1 MKRAL
6 LLIVCISLLLCL
18 VACGGEKT
26 PDEPVVQYSTFAGHT
41 DLEIFQ
47 DIPAPQVE
55 DLRIAENAHYGA
67 DNYLISVNGTFLKDY
82 QAYLKVLEESGFTK
96 YADNGTTGLGKG
108 VVTATYVKDDLTL
121 EVTLV
126 TSWLRTYIIAAKGQ
140 PLSPNLIYSD
150 DLKKDIIPGAKTTLT
165 MNQVKEYGNCFV
177 IQLKNGHFIVND
189 GGWVGDLNT
198 LLLYLEEEAP
208 EGQKPVVDAW
218 FISHEHGDHAGILS
232 DAMTAFG
239 LDKRLSVEGFYVNE
253 VSPEIEAATN
263 GDCVS
268 YTRSAAK
275 EFVTTAG
282 TPTPVYRPHAGQKL
296 YFCDIVVDVPYTQEL
311 ITPTQ
316 YTANLNA
323 SSTWL
328 MYNIEGQ
335 KFLLAGD
342 TELVNQEHV
351 KEIYSTDPEYM
362 DVDIMNAHHHGLN
375 LFDTDLGYYNVETIL
390 YSTWGVYSIY
400 WPNEEQNLELQREH
414 CLEYYSY
421 LEGGKRITFPYT
433 LGEIENIDPW
443 YADITERLVERQAQ
457 WLKNAGLTYDYSVS

>member
-1 MKRAL
+1 M
-6 LLIVCISLLLCL
+6 
-18 VACGGEKT
+18 
-26 PDEPVVQYSTFAGHT
+26 
-41 DLEIFQ
+41 
-47 DIPAPQVE
+47 
-55 DLRIAENAHYGA
+55 
-67 DNYLISVNGTFLKDY
+67 
-82 QAYLKVLEESGFTK
+82 
-96 YADNGTTGLGKG
+96 
-108 VVTATYVKDDLTL
+108 
-121 EVTLV
+121 
-126 TSWLRTYIIAAKGQ
+126 
-140 PLSPNLIYSD
+140 
-150 DLKKDIIPGAKTTLT
+150 
-165 MNQVKEYGNCFV
+165 
-177 IQLKNGHFIVND
+177 
-189 GGWVGDLNT
+189 
-198 LLLYLEEEAP
+198 
-208 EGQKPVVDAW
+208 
-218 FISHEHGDHAGILS
+218 
-232 DAMTAFG
+232 
-239 LDKRLSVEGFYVNE
+239 
-253 VSPEIEAATN
+253 
-263 GDCVS
+263 
-268 YTRSAAK
+268 
-275 EFVTTAG
+275 
-282 TPTPVYRPHAGQKL
+282 
-296 YFCDIVVDVPYTQEL
+296 DVPYTQEL